1 VYQDFKELLSIL
13 NDSKVRYLVVGG
25 YAVSVHAQPRATMD
39 LDILIKPD
47 AGNAAAVYTALT
59 KFGAPL
65 EGLGPDD
72 FIERGKFFRMGTPP
86 VMVDILPE
94 IAGVDFDGAWRRRVE
109 VTIDVETGL
118 RAQFISGADL
128 IAAKLAAGRPQY
140 LADVTALNNAKDPK
154 EARRKPKRGKAAAK
168 PPAKP

>member
-1 VYQDFKELLSIL
+1 MSIL

-25 YAVSVHAQPRATMD
+25 YAVSFHAQPRATMD

-65 EGLGPDD
+65 EGLGPDN

-94 IAGVDFDGAWRRRVE
+94 IADGAWRRRVE

-128 IAAKLAAGRPQY
+128 IAAKLAAGRPQDH
-140 LADVTALNNAKDPK
+140 ADVTALNKAKDPE
-154 EARRKPKRGKAAAK
+154 EARRKPKRGKAATK

>member
-1 VYQDFKELLSIL
+1 MYQDFKELLSIL

-25 YAVSVHAQPRATMD
+25 YAVSFHAQPRATMD

-47 AGNAAAVYTALT
+47 AGNAVAVYTALT

-65 EGLGPDD
+65 DGLGPDD
-72 FIERGKFFRMGTPP
+72 FVERGKFFRMGTPP

-94 IAGVDFDGAWRRRVE
+94 IAGVDFDDAWERRVK

-118 RAQFISGADL
+118 RANFISGADL
-128 IAAKLAAGRPQY
+128 IAAKLAAGRPQD
-140 LADVTALNNAKDPK
+140 LADVDALKEAKGPI

>member
-1 VYQDFKELLSIL
+1 
-13 NDSKVRYLVVGG
+13 
-25 YAVSVHAQPRATMD
+25 MD

-72 FIERGKFFRMGTPP
+72 FIERGKFFRKGTPP

-94 IAGVDFDGAWRRRVE
+94 IAGVDFDGAWRRRVK
-109 VTIDVETGL
+109 VLARGCGL
-118 RAQFISGADL
+118 NLFPVPI
-128 IAAKLAAGRPQY
+128 
-140 LADVTALNNAKDPK
+140 
-154 EARRKPKRGKAAAK
+154 
-168 PPAKP
+168 

>member
-25 YAVSVHAQPRATMD
+25 YAVSFHAQPRATMD

-94 IAGVDFDGAWRRRVE
+94 IAGVDFDGAWQRRVE
-109 VTIDVETGL
+109 VMIDVETGL

-128 IAAKLAAGRPQY
+128 IAAKLAAGRPQD
-140 LADVTALNNAKDPK
+140 LADVNALNEAKGPK
-154 EARRKPKRGKAAAK
+154 EARPKRGKAAAK

>member
-1 VYQDFKELLSIL
+1 
-13 NDSKVRYLVVGG
+13 
-25 YAVSVHAQPRATMD
+25 MD

-47 AGNAAAVYTALT
+47 AGNGAAVYTALT
-59 KFGAPL
+59 KFGVPL
-65 EGLGPDD
+65 DGLGPDD

-94 IAGVDFDGAWRRRVE
+94 IAGVDFDGAWERRVE
-109 VTIDVETGL
+109 VMIDVETGL

-128 IAAKLAAGRPQY
+128 IASKLAAGRPQD
-140 LADVTALNNAKDPK
+140 LADVDALNKAKGRKD
-154 EARRKPKRGKAAAK
+154 ARRRPTRGKAPAK